1 MDSLRKLRSKVI
13 EKIPVSSDK
22 NKKVRDK
29 TIRHSRSLPLLPPS
43 DTEHVRPV
51 YKGNRPLKPSD
62 IRHPNDLISPEA
74 FSRRPAY
81 KGGRPVKPSDIR
93 HPMEFSLN
101 SIDLNKSKA
110 HKVVANSD
118 IMIQFPSPPTHTPSS
133 SISRPSTDSEYR
145 PTRPS
150 TRPAPLDDIYPDLLP
165 PSIVLK
171 PTELAEEKRRYNAI
185 EAVRGRKQSESLQ
198 EPLQRHRNDSTSS
211 FSGPSIKAIE
221 AGRGRKQSESLQEP
235 LQHHRNDSASSFS
248 RPSIEAYPETV
259 RRYYH
264 IREDSVQSQ
273 RTGLTS
279 HSNYSTQSLGAN
291 ARLRDGPTVHRPIV
305 RTASTASNSGPG
317 HRQRMPSSVSVNNDP
332 ISVPRTLPVH
342 SSTHRQRNASS
353 TSVNNA
359 PISAPKALHAHGSV
373 HRQRTASSAS
383 GNRPLNSAAAIYRQR
398 MPSVTAASGPPNSIA
413 RHPQYQTTAGRR
425 VFKREP
431 HSQSD
436 RRLADRSSKES
447 LSASEL
453 GYVMV
458 SPKVDP
464 TFWRRIP
471 GDTYERDDN

>member
-1 MDSLRKLRSKVI
+1 M
-13 EKIPVSSDK
+13 
-22 NKKVRDK
+22 
-29 TIRHSRSLPLLPPS
+29 
-43 DTEHVRPV
+43 
-51 YKGNRPLKPSD
+51 
-62 IRHPNDLISPEA
+62 
-74 FSRRPAY
+74 
-81 KGGRPVKPSDIR
+81 KPSDIR

-110 HKVVANSD
+110 HKAVANSD

-171 PTELAEEKRRYNAI
+171 PTELAEERRRYDAI
-185 EAVRGRKQSESLQ
+185 EAARGRKQSESLQ
-198 EPLQRHRNDSTSS
+198 KPLQRHRNDSTT
-211 FSGPSIKAIE
+211 
-221 AGRGRKQSESLQEP
+221 SL
-235 LQHHRNDSASSFS
+235 S
-248 RPSIEAYPETV
+248 RPTIEAYPETV

-291 ARLRDGPTVHRPIV
+291 ARLRDGPTVHRPVV
-305 RTASTASNSGPG
+305 RTASTASNSGTG
-317 HRQRMPSSVSVNNDP
+317 HRQRMSSSVSVNNAP
-332 ISVPRTLPVH
+332 SSAPSTLPVH
-342 SSTHRQRNASS
+342 NFIHRQRNASS
-353 TSVNNA
+353 ASVNNA
-359 PISAPKALHAHGSV
+359 TISAPITLPVHNSIHRQRNASSASVNNALISAPKALHAHGSG
-373 HRQRTASSAS
+373 HRQRTGSSTSVNRPSNSAS
-383 GNRPLNSAAAIYRQR
+383 ATYRQR
-398 MPSVTAASGPPNSIA
+398 MPSLTVVSGPPNSMA

-431 HSQSD
+431 HSQSE
-436 RRLADRSSKES
+436 RLAARSSKES

-464 TFWRRIP
+464 TFWNRIP
-471 GDTYERDDN
+471 GDTYERDDD

>member
-1 MDSLRKLRSKVI
+1 
-13 EKIPVSSDK
+13 
-22 NKKVRDK
+22 
-29 TIRHSRSLPLLPPS
+29 
-43 DTEHVRPV
+43 
-51 YKGNRPLKPSD
+51 
-62 IRHPNDLISPEA
+62 
-74 FSRRPAY
+74 
-81 KGGRPVKPSDIR
+81 
-93 HPMEFSLN
+93 MEFSLN

-110 HKVVANSD
+110 HKAVANSD

-133 SISRPSTDSEYR
+133 SISRPSTDSEFR

-171 PTELAEEKRRYNAI
+171 PTELAEERRRYDAV
-185 EAVRGRKQSESLQ
+185 EAARGRKQSESLQ

-211 FSGPSIKAIE
+211 FS
-221 AGRGRKQSESLQEP
+221 
-235 LQHHRNDSASSFS
+235 
-248 RPSIEAYPETV
+248 RPTIEAYPEAV
-259 RRYYH
+259 RRYFH
-264 IREDSVQSQ
+264 IREDSVQSR

-291 ARLRDGPTVHRPIV
+291 ARLRDGPTVHRPVV

-317 HRQRMPSSVSVNNDP
+317 HRQRMSSSVSVNNAP
-332 ISVPRTLPVH
+332 SSVPSTLPLH
-342 SSTHRQRNASS
+342 NSIHRHRNASS

-359 PISAPKALHAHGSV
+359 TISAPSTLPVHNSIHRQRNASSASVNNATISAPSTLPVHNSIHRQRNASSASVNNALISAPKALHSHGSG
-373 HRQRTASSAS
+373 HRQHTGSSTS
-383 GNRPLNSAAAIYRQR
+383 VNRPSNSATATYRQR
-398 MPSVTAASGPPNSIA
+398 VPSLTVVSGPPNSMA

-431 HSQSD
+431 HSQSEK
-436 RRLADRSSKES
+436 LAVRSSKES

-464 TFWRRIP
+464 TFWNRIP
-471 GDTYERDDN
+471 GDTYERDDD

>member
-1 MDSLRKLRSKVI
+1 MDSLRKLRSKVL
-13 EKIPVSSDK
+13 EKSVVFFLESLPTLKPFFIRIPVSSDK

-43 DTEHVRPV
+43 DPDHVRPV
-51 YKGNRPLKPSD
+51 YKGNRPLQPSD

-81 KGGRPVKPSDIR
+81 KGGRPLKPSDIR

-101 SIDLNKSKA
+101 SIDLKKSKG
-110 HKVVANSD
+110 HKAVANSD

-171 PTELAEEKRRYNAI
+171 PTELAEERRRY
-185 EAVRGRKQSESLQ
+185 
-198 EPLQRHRNDSTSS
+198 
-211 FSGPSIKAIE
+211 KAIE
-221 AGRGRKQSESLQEP
+221 AARGRKQSESLQEP
-235 LQHHRNDSASSFS
+235 LQHHRNDSTSSFS
-248 RPSIEAYPETV
+248 RPTIETYPETV
-259 RRYYH
+259 RRYYD

-291 ARLRDGPTVHRPIV
+291 ARLRDGPIIHRPIL
-305 RTASTASNSGPG
+305 RTASTASSSGPG
-317 HRQRMPSSVSVNNDP
+317 HHQRMSSSASVSNAP
-332 ISVPRTLPVH
+332 ISVPSTLPMH
-342 SSTHRQRNASS
+342 NSIHRHRNASS
-353 TSVNNA
+353 ASVNNA
-359 PISAPKALHAHGSV
+359 PISAPKALQA
-373 HRQRTASSAS
+373 RQRTSSSNSA
-383 GNRPLNSAAAIYRQR
+383 NRPLNSAAGIYRQR
-398 MPSVTAASGPPNSIA
+398 MPSLAAASGPPNSIA

-425 VFKREP
+425 IFKREP
-431 HSQSD
+431 HSQGE

-447 LSASEL
+447 LSTSEL

-471 GDTYERDDN
+471 GDTYERDDTN

>member
-1 MDSLRKLRSKVI
+1 
-13 EKIPVSSDK
+13 
-22 NKKVRDK
+22 
-29 TIRHSRSLPLLPPS
+29 
-43 DTEHVRPV
+43 
-51 YKGNRPLKPSD
+51 
-62 IRHPNDLISPEA
+62 
-74 FSRRPAY
+74 
-81 KGGRPVKPSDIR
+81 VKPSDIR

-235 LQHHRNDSASSFS
+235 LHRHRNDSTSSFSGPSIKAIEAGRGRKQSESLQEPLQHHRNDSASSFS

-291 ARLRDGPTVHRPIV
+291 ARLRDGPIVHRPIV

-317 HRQRMPSSVSVNNDP
+317 QRMPSSVSVNNDP

-359 PISAPKALHAHGSV
+359 PISAPKVLHAHGSG